1 MNLTPTATLRAA
13 MDMDMDMDVGM
24 DVDVD
29 EEVAMAVDV
38 GDDKVRVVMAS
49 PASCASGRSGPRCA
63 MKCLPL
69 RT

>member
-13 MDMDMDMDVGM
+13 MDMDVGM
-24 DVDVD
+24 EVDVD

-38 GDDKVRVVMAS
+38 DDDKVRVVMAS